1 MADND
6 DKTVKQLLDAGTRAD
21 LERWFGLPS
30 FEQLADQGKVI
41 EAAPD
46 DPEMV
51 AAQKRRDDALA
62 SVDPVL
68 VDEIHRRA
76 EAPDLIKPR
85 PAIRVVIDPSI
96 ARLDLSMIERQYSHL
111 EPREVEIPPQL
122 EDDLRNCTPQ
132 ALLRDLHRPE
142 TTFDKV
148 FEVVDMSAEQRLDGA
163 TAAAE
168 VMAMRHHIEIGPS
181 PFREAYALLLEV
193 RAQRRQPWTELKV
206 RNRGDS

>member
-41 EAAPD
+41 EAAPE

-85 PAIRVVIDPSI
+85 PDIQFVIDPSI

-163 TAAAE
+163 TAVAE

-181 PFREAYALLLEV
+181 PFRAAYALILEV
-193 RAQRRQPWTELKV
+193 REQRRQPWTEIVL
-206 RNRGDS
+206 RNRGGS